1 MQKGEIMTDI
11 KGFNSPKYANDDA
24 YVNMGNGV
32 YSHDCKY
39 CTSLSFVQEPQ
50 LGEGTSANDISQ
62 YPMEDILERFL
73 VYVSD
78 FYPALN
84 TADSKQCVLEFSSP
98 NKADLLALRTIIG
111 KHVYNKIVSDIN
123 GQRIELVIE

>member
-1 MQKGEIMTDI
+1 MTDI
-11 KGFNSPKYANDDA
+11 KGFNSPKYANSGA
-24 YVNMGNGV
+24 YVSIGNGV

-39 CTSLSFVQEPQ
+39 CTSLCFVQEPQ

-78 FYPALN
+78 FYPTLN
-84 TADSKQCVLEFSSP
+84 TANSEQCFLEFSSP
-98 NKADLLALRTIIG
+98 NEADILALRTIIG
-111 KHVYNKIVSDIN
+111 KHVYNKTVSDIN